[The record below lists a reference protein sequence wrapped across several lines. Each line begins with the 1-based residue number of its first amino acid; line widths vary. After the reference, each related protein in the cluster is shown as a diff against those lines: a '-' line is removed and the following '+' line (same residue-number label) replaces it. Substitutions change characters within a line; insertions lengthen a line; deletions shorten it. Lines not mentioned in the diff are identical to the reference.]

1 MKVFVA
7 HLIVMGIL
15 KKNSLEQYWS
25 RHSILNMPFFGHYMS
40 RNHFQNILWNL
51 HVSNPDETNPLRGEA
66 DHDPLFLVR
75 QMVDMMERNFCTK
88 YRPGKELS
96 LDESTCPFKGRVHF
110 KCYNPK
116 KPNRFHI
123 KLFMVSELS
132 TGYICGFE
140 VYTGDASGQSHGIVQ
155 EVQDASK
162 TSCTVLGLLDSV
174 QLLDMGHHVY
184 FDNYYNSPDLID
196 FAVQEKNSCMWHIRK
211 NQKSLPL
218 AVTQAKLKQGETVFC
233 HKNNPL
239 ALKWMDKREVYILSG
254 LHKATNVINK
264 KTNYKGQ
271 KVNKPQPV
279 FLYNRYI
286 SSVYLTD
293 QFL

>member
-7 HLIVMGIL
+7 HLIVYGIL

-25 RHSILNMPFFGHYMS
+25 RDSILNMPFFGHYMS

-51 HVSNPDETNPLRGEA
+51 HISSLDETNPPRGEA

-75 QMVDMMERNFCTK
+75 PMVDMMQRNFHTK

-116 KPNRFHI
+116 NPNRFHI

-140 VYTGDASGQSHGIVQ
+140 VYTRRCIRPVTGYCAGSTGCIKNFMHCPRLVRLSTVVGQWVI
-155 EVQDASK
+155 
-162 TSCTVLGLLDSV
+162 
-174 QLLDMGHHVY
+174 M
-184 FDNYYNSPDLID
+184 FILI
-196 FAVQEKNSCMWHIRK
+196 II
-211 NQKSLPL
+211 
-218 AVTQAKLKQGETVFC
+218 TT
-233 HKNNPL
+233 
-239 ALKWMDKREVYILSG
+239 AL
-254 LHKATNVINK
+254 T
-264 KTNYKGQ
+264 
-271 KVNKPQPV
+271 
-279 FLYNRYI
+279 
-286 SSVYLTD
+286 
-293 QFL
+293 